1 MSPDTK
7 LYKHRCIYDSCPERW
22 SRFPTNEE
30 EHNDIEQSALKDPI
44 VHRHIFDDHKWQTES
59 FTIQSPGMR
68 AVISIVLDKY
78 QDLDLDVE
86 KWTFKP
92 PFMPLVHRWDR
103 LLSLCESRDD
113 EHEPQAAA
121 QLLKFLTPILA
132 PKVDALVKTRETGNI
147 MFDDLWQIFAPH
159 EFVITKF
166 YSVEAVCRVTKYK
179 LVKEPR
185 MPSYWEIYME
195 YVDWNGNRCGY
206 ANTMIIIP
214 EFPAYRR
221 VTLLP
226 AYPLSF
232 HNSPSKIREQMVE
245 RGRKFEAL
253 RGYHFQTCSGSKIL
267 LPPRKSEERPV
278 SGRVIVDAHAYYM
291 TNDIVKPDLA
301 PLVDDGQVG
310 QKKKSDE
317 AKKSDKKKAKAHE
330 CGWDCEPYCEDD
342 DDDSDDSDTPKE
354 TNTPMEGNAEMMVKA
369 PNDTAERSEDL
380 EPLTDDMCLVA
391 TPWLK
396 GFDLKTKDWAQFYVD
411 DLAPVVWN
419 DAAFSHLE
427 LPGTEK
433 QLAWEFV
440 ESKTLAN
447 SFDDFIQDKGRG
459 IIILMFGPPGVGKT
473 YTAEAVV
480 EKARVPLYSMSA
492 GDLGT
497 VSKEVEL
504 ALERALTLCGLWN
517 AMLLLD
523 EADVFLGARTD
534 SDLAR
539 NELVAV
545 FLTKLEYY
553 TGICFL
559 TTNRTASIDTAFQ
572 SRVDLFLP
580 YKDLTFEA
588 RKKVWQNFINRAG
601 GTQVE
606 IPDEEIKKLA
616 EMKLNGREIK
626 NLIKSAHLLG
636 LKNGGVIQVD
646 RLMMLAQNRVA
657 ALGELKN
664 N

>member
-7 LYKHRCIYDSCPERW
+7 LYQHRCHYASCPDRW
-22 SRFPTNEE
+22 SKFPTNEAE
-30 EHNDIEQSALKDPI
+30 RNAVEKSALQDPI
-44 VHRHIFDDHKWQTES
+44 VHRHIFADHEWQTES
-59 FTIQSPGMR
+59 FTIQSSPMR
-68 AVISIVLDKY
+68 VAISTVLDKY

-103 LLSLCESRDD
+103 LLSLREAEDE
-113 EHEPQAAA
+113 EHEPEAVA
-121 QLLKFLTPILA
+121 QLLEFLSPILG
-132 PKVDALVKTRETGNI
+132 PEVDALVKTRKTGNV
-147 MFDDLWQIFAPH
+147 MFEDLWQIFPPH

-166 YSVEAVCRVTKYK
+166 YGVEAVCRVTKYK
-179 LVKEPR
+179 LVKQPP
-185 MPSYWEIYME
+185 MQSYWEIHME
-195 YVDWNGNRCGY
+195 YLDWNGNRCGY

-214 EFPAYRR
+214 EFAAYRR
-221 VTLLP
+221 VTSLP

-232 HNSPSKIREQMVE
+232 HNSPSKIREQMIE

-253 RGYHFQTCSGSKIL
+253 RGYHFRTCSGSKIL
-267 LPPRKSEERPV
+267 LPPGKSEERPV

-301 PLVDDGQVG
+301 PLVDEDQVG
-310 QKKKSDE
+310 QKKRSEE
-317 AKKSDKKKAKAHE
+317 AKKSNKKKPKAHE
-330 CGWDCEPYCEDD
+330 CGWGCDGECDGDE
-342 DDDSDDSDTPKE
+342 DDDSDDSDTPQE
-354 TNTPMEGNAEMMVKA
+354 DTPVEGNAEMTVKA
-369 PNDTAERSEDL
+369 PNDAIGRSENL

-411 DLAPVVWN
+411 DLSPVVWN
-419 DAAFSHLE
+419 DAAFNHLV

-440 ESKTLAN
+440 ENKTLAN

-473 YTAEAVV
+473 YTAEAVA

-497 VSKEVEL
+497 VPKEVEL
-504 ALERALTLCGLWN
+504 ALDRALTLCGLWN

-553 TGICFL
+553 TGVCFL

-606 IPDEEIKKLA
+606 IPDEDMNKLA

-636 LKNGGVIQVD
+636 LKNGGAIQVD

>member
-7 LYKHRCIYDSCPERW
+7 LYKHRCDYNSCPARW
-22 SRFPTNEE
+22 SRFSTHQKERD
-30 EHNDIEQSALKDPI
+30 DIEQSVLKDPI
-44 VHRHIFDDHKWQTES
+44 VHRHIFSDHKWQTES
-59 FTIQSPGMR
+59 FTIQSPAMR
-68 AVISIVLDKY
+68 AAISTVLGKY
-78 QDLDLDVE
+78 QGLDLDVE
-86 KWTFKP
+86 NWTFMP

-103 LLSLCESRDD
+103 LLSLCEAKDD
-113 EHEPQAAA
+113 RHDPEAAA

-132 PKVDALVKTRETGNI
+132 PKVDALVETRKTGNV

-166 YSVEAVCRVTKYK
+166 YGVEAACRVTKYQ
-179 LVKEPR
+179 LVEES
-185 MPSYWEIYME
+185 MPSYWEIHLE
-195 YVDWNGNRCGY
+195 YIDWNGSRCGY
-206 ANTMIIIP
+206 ANTTIVIP
-214 EFPAYRR
+214 EFAAYRR
-221 VTLLP
+221 VTSLP

-232 HNSPSKIREQMVE
+232 HNSPSKIRRQMIK

-253 RGYHFQTCSGSKIL
+253 RGCHFQTCSGTKIL
-267 LPPRKSEERPV
+267 LGKSEERPV
-278 SGRVIVDAHAYYM
+278 SGQVIVDAHAYYV

-301 PLVDDGQVG
+301 PLLDNNRVG
-310 QKKKSDE
+310 QNKKSDG
-317 AKKSDKKKAKAHE
+317 AKKADKKESKAHE
-330 CGWDCEPYCEDD
+330 CGWGCDGDCD
-342 DDDSDDSDTPKE
+342 DDDSDDPDTPQE
-354 TNTPMEGNAEMMVKA
+354 STPVEGNAEMMVKA
-369 PNDTAERSEDL
+369 PNDTTGRSEDL
-380 EPLTDDMCLVA
+380 ESLTD
-391 TPWLK
+391 
-396 GFDLKTKDWAQFYVD
+396 DWAQFCVD

-419 DAAFSHLE
+419 DAAFNHLV

-440 ESKTLAN
+440 ENKSIAN
-447 SFDDFIQDKGRG
+447 TFDDFIQNKGRG

-473 YTAEAVV
+473 YTAEAVA

-497 VSKEVEL
+497 APKEVDL

-553 TGICFL
+553 TGVCFL

-606 IPDEEIKKLA
+606 IADADMNKLA
-616 EMKLNGREIK
+616 GMKLNGREIK

-636 LKNGGVIQVD
+636 LKNGGAIQVD